1 MPAKMHHFSINAD
14 NVERAKGFYEDVF
27 GWKFESW
34 GPPEFYIIDSAVSG
48 VGGALQSRR
57 EITPGAKMLGFEAT
71 MAVEDIATTIA
82 AVEAAGGRIVMQP
95 YRIPGVGELIWF
107 EDTEGN
113 LVGAMRYDQPVD
125 LN

>member
-14 NVERAKGFYEDVF
+14 NVERAKGFYESVF
-27 GWKFESW
+27 DWKFETW
-34 GPPEFYIIDSAVSG
+34 GPPDFYIIDAAVSG
-48 VGGALQSRR
+48 VGGALQARR
-57 EITPGAKMLGFEAT
+57 EITPGARMLGFEAT
-71 MAVEDIATTIA
+71 MAVEDIAATIA
-82 AVEAAGGRIVMQP
+82 AVEAAGGKIVMQP

-125 LN
+125 LS